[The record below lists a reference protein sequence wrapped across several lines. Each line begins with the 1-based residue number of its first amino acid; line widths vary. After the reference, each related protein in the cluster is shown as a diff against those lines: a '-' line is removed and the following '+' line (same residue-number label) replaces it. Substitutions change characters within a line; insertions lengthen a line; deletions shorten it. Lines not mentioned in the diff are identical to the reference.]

1 MPTDNLFLRTNL
13 QWEDLV
19 LPVATAHQVQEIITW
34 IKTSPS
40 MKEQMAKQTSSG
52 YKALFYGE
60 DDKTK
65 TLTAALIGK
74 AVVTEVIQLQL
85 ADFVAENE
93 VETEKNFASIFEIAK
108 QRNYILFLE
117 HAATPADEIEVSDVL
132 FNQLIQHLVDFPG
145 LVIITSNT
153 KANIPKALA
162 ENLQSAINFG

>member
-19 LPVATAHQVQEIITW
+19 LPAATAHQVQEIITW

-40 MKEQMAKQTSSG
+40 MKEQMAKQTSPG

-60 DDKTK
+60 DDKTQ

-74 AVVTEVIQLQL
+74 AVGTEVIQLQL

-117 HAATPADEIEVSDVL
+117 DAAIPADEIEVSDVL
-132 FNQLIQHLVDFPG
+132 FNQLIQHLINFPG
-145 LVIITSNT
+145 VIILTSQSKT
-153 KANIPKALA
+153 ALPDALA
-162 ENLQSAINFG
+162 ESLQIAVEFA

>member
-19 LPVATAHQVQEIITW
+19 LPAATAHQVQEIITW

-40 MKEQMAKQTSSG
+40 KKEQMTKQTSSG
-52 YKALFYGE
+52 YKGLFYGE

-74 AVVTEVIQLQL
+74 AVGTEVIQLHL
-85 ADFVAENE
+85 ADFVAEND

-153 KANIPKALA
+153 KANTPKALA
-162 ENLQSAINFG
+162 ENLQLAINFG

>member
-19 LPVATAHQVQEIITW
+19 LPAATAHQVQEIITW

-74 AVVTEVIQLQL
+74 AIVTEVIQLQL

-117 HAATPADEIEVSDVL
+117 DAATSADEIEVSDVL

-145 LVIITSNT
+145 LLIITSNT

>member
-19 LPVATAHQVQEIITW
+19 LPAATAHQVQEIITW
-34 IKTSPS
+34 INTSPS
-40 MKEQMAKQTSSG
+40 MKEQMTKQTSSG

-60 DDKTK
+60 DDKTQ

-74 AVVTEVIQLQL
+74 AVGTEVIQLQL

-153 KANIPKALA
+153 KANTPKALA
-162 ENLQSAINFG
+162 ENLQLAINFG